1 MFMTLTDYFPN
12 SKQAISGE
20 KGELKVK
27 KWLDEHNVSYVD
39 RTSFHE
45 AEDFICFIP
54 SIGRLRVQVKHTE
67 NDSWIIQKG
76 GGPNKIGRP
85 VATWSRYSKDEVDAM
100 ILIHKNTFWAIP
112 VEEITHR
119 KEKNL
124 TLKQAEKMFFK
135 YKHNMSFY
143 GCTEYN
149 PDTAL
154 TMLFK

>member
-12 SKQAISGE
+12 SKQDISGK

-27 KWLDEHNVSYVD
+27 KWFDEHNISYVD
-39 RTSFHE
+39 RTLFHE
-45 AEDFICFIP
+45 AEDFRCFIKG
-54 SIGRLRVQVKHTE
+54 IGKIRVQVKNTE
-67 NDSWIIQKG
+67 TDSWIIQKG
-76 GGPNKIGRP
+76 GGPNKMRP
-85 VATWSRYSKDEVDAM
+85 EATWSRYTKDEIDAM
-100 ILIHKNTFWAIP
+100 ILVHENTFWAIP

-119 KEKNL
+119 KETNL
-124 TLKQAEKMFFK
+124 TLKQAEEMFFK
-135 YKHNMSFY
+135 YKNNMSFY